1 MTAIRIDLFSDTKT
15 RPSAGMRQAM
25 AEAEVGDEQSG
36 EDPTTLALNER
47 VADLLG
53 KEAAVFLPSGTM
65 CNEIAIAVHCRPG
78 EEVIADRTAHIIGF
92 EGGGP
97 AAIAGVMINA
107 VDGRRGMFSAEQAE
121 AAVRTPANR
130 YFPRSK
136 LICVEQTSNLGGG
149 AVWPLTQLQSI
160 TEVGRKHG
168 LALHMDGARLFN
180 AVAAS
185 NVTAKD
191 MADCVDTAWIDLS
204 KGLGCPV
211 GAVLAGPRDFIDEV
225 WWWKQRMGGA
235 LRQSGILAA
244 AGLYALEHNV
254 ARLADDHANARILA
268 EGLAALPGI
277 ALDPATVE
285 TNLFY
290 FDVAETGLT
299 AAQVNEKLAP
309 NGIRFS
315 AMGPTL
321 LRAVTHLDVDEAG
334 VREAVKV
341 MGDIVGG

>member
-15 RPSAGMRQAM
+15 RPSAGMRRAM
-25 AEAEVGDEQSG
+25 ADAEVGDEQSG
-36 EDPTTLALNER
+36 EDPTTIALNER

-78 EEVIADRTAHIIGF
+78 EEVIAGRTAHIIGF

-107 VDGRRGMFSAEQAE
+107 VDGERGLFTAEQAE

-149 AVWPLTQLQSI
+149 AVWPLTQLQAI
-160 TEVGRKHG
+160 TAVGRKHG

-185 NVTAKD
+185 NVTARD
-191 MADCVDTAWIDLS
+191 MADCVDTTWIDLS

-225 WWWKQRMGGA
+225 WWWKQRIGGA

-244 AGLYALEHNV
+244 AGLYALDHNV
-254 ARLADDHANARILA
+254 GRLADDHNNARILA

-309 NGIRFS
+309 HGIRFS

-334 VREAVKV
+334 VREAVAV
-341 MGDIVGG
+341 MAEIVGA